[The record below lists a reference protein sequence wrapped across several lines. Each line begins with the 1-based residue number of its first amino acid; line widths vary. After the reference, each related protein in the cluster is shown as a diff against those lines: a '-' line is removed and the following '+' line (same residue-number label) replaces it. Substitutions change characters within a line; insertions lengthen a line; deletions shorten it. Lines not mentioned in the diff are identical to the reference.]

1 MNNTPTFITQH
12 AIPTSLTVEDIKRE
26 TLRDN
31 CLLKLIQIIN
41 TGEWYKVE
49 DQNFIKNL
57 TKSEADN
64 LKLFQ
69 RIKDE
74 LTLNADQDILLKQ
87 NRIVIQQVQKST
99 ITNSALNL

>member
-1 MNNTPTFITQH
+1 M
-12 AIPTSLTVEDIKRE
+12 
-26 TLRDN
+26 
-31 CLLKLIQIIN
+31 LKLIQIIN

-49 DQNFIKNL
+49 DQTFIKNL
-57 TKSEADN
+57 TKPEVDN

-87 NRIVIQQVQKST
+87 NRIVIPQVYQHTVVKLAHIGFLKKKVTTQIESIPLLSGREDRT
-99 ITNSALNL
+99 RDW